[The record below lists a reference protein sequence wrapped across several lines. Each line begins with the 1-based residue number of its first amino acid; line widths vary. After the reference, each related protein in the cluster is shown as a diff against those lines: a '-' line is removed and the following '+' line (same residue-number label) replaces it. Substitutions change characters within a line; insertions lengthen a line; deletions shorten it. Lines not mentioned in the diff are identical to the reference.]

1 MTWKYAII
9 LVSKDGDEEVCELV
23 ELHSNSAFKKANISS
38 IEDLFLAYQDVEKD
52 GINRDFYNSGTF
64 RREYNCDSLEWT
76 LMWKKFDQY
85 DINDIDELYTIFG
98 GD

>member
-23 ELHSNSAFKKANISS
+23 ELHSNNIFKRANISS
-38 IEDLFLAYQDVEKD
+38 IEDLSLAHQDVEKD
-52 GINRDFYNSGTF
+52 GINRDFYSSGTF
-64 RREYNCDSLEWT
+64 RREYSCDTLEWE

-85 DINDIDELYTIFG
+85 DINDIDDLYTIFG
-98 GD
+98 